1 MLRGYYSDPF
11 DVQEAEVIDLLQ
23 IKFCGCYRHTLRS
36 DNVQVV
42 LTIMRL
48 RAPETQYLFL
58 FEPKAEVRKHTFI
71 NTSRPL
77 LLLSPGFSLTF
88 FNGMK
93 DQEMMKKY
101 SQFKERGMLVE
112 KRSRAKYS

>member
-1 MLRGYYSDPF
+1 MIYWRKMLSYSDPF

-48 RAPETQYLFL
+48 RTPETHL
-58 FEPKAEVRKHTFI
+58 
-71 NTSRPL
+71 
-77 LLLSPGFSLTF
+77 FSL
-88 FNGMK
+88 
-93 DQEMMKKY
+93 
-101 SQFKERGMLVE
+101 
-112 KRSRAKYS
+112 